1 MLQQLSVRNLALI
14 DALDL
19 NLEDGLIAF
28 TGETGAGKSV
38 IFNAI
43 GLLLGERA
51 SADSIRH
58 GCDEG
63 TVIGV
68 FLPQGEV
75 RDRILRKLEDAGMPP
90 ADEIIVR
97 RVLHRHGRHRA
108 WLNEL
113 PATVSFLAEVVGEMM
128 EVVGQHQHL
137 LLVRDDEQLRLIDR
151 WARPGQ
157 LSETMSTDFRA
168 WRDAVRERRALEAA
182 RADRAE
188 RLEFLRF
195 QREELAALKLK
206 EGEYDALEA
215 SLHRARHA
223 EKIREGNYR
232 AQRALYSGND
242 SAVERIGEAQSDM
255 QRLLSVDPELKELIE
270 RLNEAEAIVA
280 DVFHELEGRSESL
293 DLSEDL
299 DSLESRH
306 EKLRAA
312 MRRFGA
318 DEAGLIARDAELSD
332 EIDRLENL
340 TERMEEIEAVERATY
355 AQACKSADALDA
367 RRREAAEEFF
377 EKLAKELERLE
388 MKGTRLQLEP
398 APESGT
404 ATLTERGW
412 DTIKILFSANEGEA
426 PKALG
431 RVASGG
437 ELSRLLLSIKR
448 VMMERDPIPTCLF
461 DEVDTGIGG
470 KAAVAVGEML
480 REVAAQR
487 QILCITHLAQI
498 ASRAHH
504 QHLVEKRVDDGRTVS
519 SIRGLDE
526 AERAGEIARMLGGGS
541 ENDVSLAHA
550 RAMLAS

>member
-14 DALDL
+14 DTLDL
-19 NLEDGLIAF
+19 SLEDGLIAF

-51 SADSIRH
+51 SAESIRH

-63 TVIGV
+63 VVVGV
-68 FLPQGEV
+68 FVPKGDV
-75 RDRILRKLEDAGMPP
+75 RERILRKLEDAGMPA

-113 PATVSFLAEVVGEMM
+113 PATVSFLAEIVGEMM

-137 LLVRDDEQLRLIDR
+137 LLVRDAEQRQLVDR
-151 WARPGQ
+151 WARPGA
-157 LSETMSTDFRA
+157 LAMEMASDYRI

-195 QREELAALKLK
+195 QRDEISALQLK
-206 EGEYDALEA
+206 EGEYDALET
-215 SLHRARHA
+215 SLGRARHA
-223 EKIREGNYR
+223 AKIREGNYR
-232 AQRALYSGND
+232 AQRALYSGEA
-242 SAVERIGEAQSDM
+242 SAVERIGEAQGEL
-255 QRLLSVDPELKELIE
+255 QRLVAFDPALKELIE

-280 DVFHELEGRSESL
+280 DVYHEMEASSESL
-293 DLSEDL
+293 DSSMDL
-299 DSLESRH
+299 DALETRH
-306 EKLRAA
+306 QTLRTAI
-312 MRRFGA
+312 RRFGA
-318 DEAGLIARDAELSD
+318 DEAGLIARVCDLSE

-340 TERMEEIEAVERATY
+340 TERMEEIEAVE
-355 AQACKSADALDA
+355 QAAYEKACRSADALDA

-377 EKLAKELERLE
+377 EKLSCELERLE
-388 MKGTRLQLEP
+388 MKGARMALIP
-398 APESGT
+398 APESGE
-404 ATLTERGW
+404 APLTEHGW

-426 PKALG
+426 PKPLG
-431 RVASGG
+431 KVASGG

-470 KAAVAVGEML
+470 QAAVAVGEML

-504 QHLVEKRVDDGRTVS
+504 QHLVEKQVDEGRTVS

-526 AERAGEIARMLGGGS
+526 SEREREIARMLGGTGD
-541 ENDVSLAHA
+541 NDVSLAHA